1 MDYYIIRKLEQE
13 ALYYSEAEISEAEA
27 KDIDMAE
34 DERFE
39 LLSEEKFEKVILK
52 EFDAWS
58 EEEAIK
64 TFMESIYDEII
75 DDIHSIYDGVDIYD
89 YQKRLGGYVNEASYY
104 TADDL
109 IEELPSWYRGPG
121 IYAIWEDEDLENE
134 RLVDLT
140 RKNIERF
147 KILDCTYFVT
157 DIRPKNVDY

>member
-13 ALYYSEAEISEAEA
+13 AQYNTEVEISEAEA
-27 KDIDMAE
+27 EDIDME
-34 DERFE
+34 NDERFE
-39 LLSEEKFEKVILK
+39 LLLDERYETVILK

-58 EEEAIK
+58 DEEAVN

-75 DDIHSIYDGVDIYD
+75 DDIHSVYDGVDIYD

-104 TADDL
+104 SAEDL
-109 IEELPSWYRGPG
+109 IEDLPSWYRGPG
-121 IYAIWEDEDLENE
+121 IYAIWDDEDLENE

-140 RKNIERF
+140 RKSIERF

-157 DIRPKNVDY
+157 DIRPKNVD